1 MALFSRVVQSI
12 PTIKRINYISEK
24 TITISQDEYDQLRR
38 DSEFLE
44 CLYSAGVDN
53 WDGYDVAQDLMD
65 ELDEDHEK

>member
-1 MALFSRVVQSI
+1 M
-12 PTIKRINYISEK
+12 SEK

-53 WDGYDVAQDLMD
+53 WDGYEYAQDMMEELEEAD
-65 ELDEDHEK
+65 EK